1 VETSV
6 DSENWEQVVQ
16 AAWRNLIAELDAAAA
31 VLKPL
36 EEQWRKRDGEAKALE
51 RRRHWYTSR
60 GQESP
65 ISRDEINALEADARD
80 MFSQLAP
87 ARDNR
92 WAVERALNTVAEL
105 TQGHMRHVREVAN
118 DVPQRVEAL
127 TEPCGRGLRGEH
139 VLNIGTATENGANH
153 WSGVVV
159 QCAYCRAGYTLS
171 TEEAAIILLAKLVGD
186 GTLPRMPQL
195 VPTPA
200 LVTSQAEDAG

>member
-1 VETSV
+1 METTV
-6 DSENWEQVVQ
+6 DTENWEQVVRAARADLMNELQ
-16 AAWRNLIAELDAAAA
+16 AMSTALQ
-31 VLKPL
+31 PL
-36 EEQWRKRDGEAKALE
+36 EEAWQRKSEAAKALE

-65 ISRDEINALEADARD
+65 ISRDEINALEADAQD
-80 MFSQLAP
+80 AWNQLAP
-87 ARDNR
+87 ARDRR
-92 WAVERALNTVAEL
+92 WAVERALNNVADL
-105 TQGHMRHVREVAN
+105 TQSHMRHVREVGN
-118 DVPQRVEAL
+118 DTAQKVEAF

-139 VLNIGTATENGANH
+139 VLNIGTASNNGPDN

-195 VPTPA
+195 VPAPA
-200 LVTSQAEDAG
+200 MVTKEASE